1 MVDCRA
7 STVDGDGRGA
17 SEVPKILEH
26 ILRWMSGVTRWNAVF
41 LLAPNDCATDIGMM
55 VAAFDGSD
63 DIVIQEGTYTFSR
76 QSSDA
81 KTSIVHGARK
91 LYFRC
96 VGGLLI
102 LMWYPKES
110 DWCPN
115 ASLDSDVEWPT
126 SWVELIREWAT
137 FEWSKR
143 GRCPRTVMSIV
154 QHSAPAEWMVAIVGL
169 NHMIPSL
176 VDHGMH
182 RIMVFEGNQD
192 MRLQLL
198 SWVEAHEGSS

>member
-1 MVDCRA
+1 M
-7 STVDGDGRGA
+7 
-17 SEVPKILEH
+17 L
-26 ILRWMSGVTRWNAVF
+26 
-41 LLAPNDCATDIGMM
+41 
-55 VAAFDGSD
+55 AAFDGSN

-96 VGGLLI
+96 VGGLLF
-102 LMWYPKES
+102 LMRYPRVS
-110 DWCPN
+110 DWRLN
-115 ASLDSDVEWPT
+115 ASLNSDAEWPP
-126 SWVELIREWAT
+126 SWVEPIMEWAT

-143 GRCPRTVMSIV
+143 RRCPRTVMSIV
-154 QHSAPAEWMVAIVGL
+154 QHSAPAEWMVAVVGL
-169 NHMIPSL
+169 NHMVPSL

-192 MRLQLL
+192 MRL
-198 SWVEAHEGSS
+198 